1 MNRLAKKKTFI
12 VTGGLGFIG
21 SHFIQKV
28 LAQGHSVYN
37 IDKGSYASNQ
47 IDFNNKNY
55 QLIKEDISLLK
66 EIPECDIIVNFAAES
81 HVDNSI
87 NSSFI
92 FIQSNIV
99 GVYNLLEIVKN
110 KKISSMQKSWEYKTP
125 LFLQISTD
133 EVFGDIEDG
142 FFTELDRHMP
152 SNPYAASK
160 SAAEQLVVAW
170 ARTYGIPFIITRTTN
185 NYGPR
190 QHPEKL
196 IPRCITNLL
205 ENKKIP
211 VHGSGSYVRNWI
223 HVEDNVN
230 AICTILA
237 KGKENSFY
245 NIAANE
251 EYSVKEIVTKIA
263 SKFNKTFDE
272 VADFSSDRSG
282 ADVRYALNY
291 KKISALGWKQI
302 HTFDSTIDNIIEF
315 YRIQKD
321 NK

>member
-1 MNRLAKKKTFI
+1 MNRLSKKKTFV

-21 SHFIQKV
+21 SHFVQKA
-28 LAQGHSVYN
+28 LDQGHKVYN
-37 IDKGSYASNQ
+37 IDKTSYASTQ

-55 QLIKEDISLLK
+55 YFIKEDISLIK
-66 EIPECDIIVNFAAES
+66 ELPDCDIIVNFAAES

-87 NSSFI
+87 NSSYI

-133 EVFGDIEDG
+133 EVFGDIEEG
-142 FFTELDRHMP
+142 AFSEFDRHMP

-205 ENKKIP
+205 GNKKIP

-223 HVEDNVN
+223 HVEDNID
-230 AICTILA
+230 AILTILA

-251 EYSVKEIVTKIA
+251 EYSVKEIVAKIA
-263 SKFNKTFDE
+263 NKFNKTFEE

-291 KKISALGWKQI
+291 KKVSSLGWKQKL
-302 HTFDSTIDNIIEF
+302 TFDSTIDEIIE
-315 YRIQKD
+315 YYKLRKE
-321 NK
+321 